1 MSLLQEQ
8 AELIGLQAVAWLA
21 GEDEL
26 LPVFLGSTGAS
37 EQDFREGLGD
47 PAFQGAVLDF
57 LLMNDAWVRQ
67 FCAAQDLPPDMHFRA
82 RQALPG
88 GGEVHW
94 T

>member
-1 MSLLQEQ
+1 M
-8 AELIGLQAVAWLA
+8 
-21 GEDEL
+21 
-26 LPVFLGSTGAS
+26 
-37 EQDFREGLGD
+37 
-47 PAFQGAVLDF
+47 LDF

-67 FCAAQDLPPDMHFRA
+67 FCAAQDLPPDMPFRA